1 MLIYE
6 LYGGLVPPG
15 NESYLIIKDGYGWFC
30 SDAEVIL
37 RCANDKESL
46 WKLDNNSS
54 YTQIANNLPIPYPS
68 LEAFIDAKPELFI

>member
-6 LYGGLVPPG
+6 LYDCLVPPG

-30 SDAEVIL
+30 SDIEVIL
-37 RCANDKESL
+37 RCANNKENL
-46 WKLDNNSS
+46 WKLDNNGP
-54 YTQIANNLPIPYPS
+54 YTAIANSLPTPYPS

>member
-6 LYGGLVPPG
+6 LYDCLVPPG

-30 SDAEVIL
+30 SNIEVIL
-37 RCANDKESL
+37 RCANDEERL

-54 YTQIANNLPIPYPS
+54 YKVIANNLPIPYPS